1 MNLEKNIKIRHA
13 QPLLEPFFEP
23 LKAKLKELSQ
33 RILNKF
39 ELNVAKNQANHGLPE
54 TQKTLKVQQM
64 RLVYLIEFH
73 EEIPNSDS
81 HSNGEPWLI
90 GTENC

>member
-1 MNLEKNIKIRHA
+1 M
-13 QPLLEPFFEP
+13 
-23 LKAKLKELSQ
+23 
-33 RILNKF
+33 
-39 ELNVAKNQANHGLPE
+39 AKNQANHGLPE

-73 EEIPNSDS
+73 EEIPNSDP